1 LKALTF
7 ETLMIKYFE
16 SVNPLT
22 PKTEKCSDYA
32 ENLTTYSSR
41 YSKNFYPFIFYLALL
56 KSFRIKCVFNFQ
68 TFLQSWARAFFGS
81 SRLRFRAP
89 GGTLSRWRFRAL
101 FWALNFALLRSRF
114 RAPSFSRSYFALLDF
129 HARIFA
135 LLDFR
140 ARTSTLLISF
150 RATGF
155 LSHSRFPFA
164 HVCL

>member
-1 LKALTF
+1 MYIRSAIF
-7 ETLMIKYFE
+7 
-16 SVNPLT
+16 
-22 PKTEKCSDYA
+22 KC
-32 ENLTTYSSR
+32 TRTQKGTWKWTWKR
-41 YSKNFYPFIFYLALL
+41 K
-56 KSFRIKCVFNFQ
+56 Q
-68 TFLQSWARAFFGS
+68 TWKRSWKQQSWARAFFGS

-101 FWALNFALLRSRF
+101 FWALNFALLRSRS
-114 RAPSFSRSYFALLDF
+114 RAFALLVF
-129 HARIFA
+129 RARIFA

-140 ARTSTLLISF
+140 ARIFALLDFRARIFALLYFRARTFTLLISF

>member
-1 LKALTF
+1 MLLLNTKPIHNGKCGKNITYRFGWAFRYQFFAVGTPLK
-7 ETLMIKYFE
+7 
-16 SVNPLT
+16 
-22 PKTEKCSDYA
+22 
-32 ENLTTYSSR
+32 
-41 YSKNFYPFIFYLALL
+41 
-56 KSFRIKCVFNFQ
+56 RISH
-68 TFLQSWARAFFGS
+68 QSWARAFFGS

-114 RAPSFSRSYFALLDF
+114 RAPSFSRSYFHAPIF
-129 HARIFA
+129 SRSYFRARIFA

-140 ARTSTLLISF
+140 ACTFTFLISF

-155 LSHSRFPFA
+155 LSHSRFPFV